1 MKTTQILHIKLNNN
15 ILGRLLLG
23 KKGNTLFEYNAQWLE
38 SGFSISPFYLPLKPG
53 VFEAKP
59 EPFSGLFGVFA
70 DSMPDGWGNLL
81 LDRFLMSKK
90 IQLSSLNV
98 LDRLSFVGK
107 NGMGALSYEP
117 DTGFINKNNTPN
129 LNVIANQVSEILS
142 EQADLTTVKSLLEQ
156 TGSSGGA
163 RPKILIKH
171 KGSSWMVK
179 FPASTDPE
187 DIGEKEFFYSELAK
201 QCGINMPE
209 TKLFE
214 SKYFGTQLFDRNEDN
229 RFHVHS
235 ASGLLHASHRYPSL
249 DYLQL
254 AQATMAL
261 TKNVKELSKL
271 LTLMVFNIAIDN
283 KDDHAKNFSF
293 IYKNGNWDLSPAYD
307 LLKSDGFGGE
317 HATSV
322 LGSGNPSREDMIKL
336 ADEIKYPHKEMTKI
350 IDMVFDICNNSSNP
364 YS

>member
-1 MKTTQILHIKLNNN
+1 MKNTELLHIKLNN
-15 ILGRLLLG
+15 IKLGRLLLG
-23 KKGNTLFEYNAQWLE
+23 KNGNTLFEYDNQWLTT
-38 SGFSISPFYLPLKPG
+38 GFSISPFYLPLKPG

-98 LDRLSFVGK
+98 LDRLAFVGK

-117 DTGFINKNNTPN
+117 NNNFLNKNNSPD
-129 LNVIANQVSEILS
+129 LNVIASQVAEILS
-142 EQADLTTVKSLLEQ
+142 EQADLTTIKSLLGQ

-171 KGSSWMVK
+171 EGSSWMVK
-179 FPASTDPE
+179 FPSGTDPK
-187 DIGEKEFFYSELAK
+187 DIGKKEFFYSELAK
-201 QCGINMPE
+201 KCGIEMPE

-214 SKYFGTQLFDRNEDN
+214 GKYFGTQLFDRNEDK

-261 TKNVKELSKL
+261 TKNVKELQKL
-271 LTLMVFNIAIDN
+271 LTLMVFNVAIGN
-283 KDDHAKNFSF
+283 KDDHAKNFSYL
-293 IYKNGNWDLSPAYD
+293 YKNGNWKLSPAYD

-322 LGSGNPSREDMIKL
+322 LGAGNPTGKDMINL
-336 ADEIKYPHKEMTKI
+336 AAEIKYPQKKMIKI
-350 IDMVFDICNNSSNP
+350 IDKVFDICNDSS
-364 YS
+364 YT